1 MSDSSLRDRVT
12 VLLEEFVKNKD
23 INPRYSLLCCR
34 MIAEAILMLKH
45 KEKVEDGE
53 IKNIITIGDINSKS
67 FGFTKDFDALQMSSF
82 DFINKSTSI
91 FLHFNYVEPV
101 MPDNLID
108 RVFDELQ
115 YLLHTTINY
124 QIINNKEEKQDS
136 TETVENIKTEG
147 WKESLEIELENYDKR
162 ILVKDE
168 LKKHLVNFKKGVA
181 SAKKPKTSN
190 AYQYVKGIE
199 KLLKLSEKQLLAK
212 EKNLIKSILIIFFQ
226 KYGGSD
232 YNRKKDSIS
241 GSELRDAMVDAN
253 CLCGPMSIKGK
264 LLTTGSKLK
273 LKDNWNFLKM
283 VLN

>member
-1 MSDSSLRDRVT
+1 VPDSLLRDRVT
-12 VLLEEFVKNKD
+12 ILLEEFEKNKD

-34 MIAEAILMLKH
+34 MVAEAILMLKH
-45 KEKVEDGE
+45 KEKIEEGE

-91 FLHFNYVEPV
+91 FLHFNYNEPV
-101 MPDNLID
+101 MPGNLMD
-108 RVFDELQ
+108 RVFDELK
-115 YLLHTTINY
+115 YLLHTTIDY

-136 TETVENIKTEG
+136 TETVESINTEG
-147 WKESLEIELENYDKR
+147 WKESLEVELESYDKR

-190 AYQYVKGIE
+190 AYQYVRGIE
-199 KLLKLSEKQLLAK
+199 KLLTLSTKELLAK

-226 KYGGSD
+226 KYGGPD

-241 GSELRDAMVDAN
+241 GSELRTAMVDAN
-253 CLCGPMSIKGK
+253 CLCGPSAIKGK
-264 LLTTGSKLK
+264 LLTGGSKLK
-273 LKDNWNFLKM
+273 LEDNWDFMKM
-283 VLN
+283 D